1 MSGIGQGGR
10 SPFFMEAKVCK
21 GPEESM
27 GRNPHPLRVTG
38 ALGQRG
44 VDSTAGEAKG
54 SYHEGQCDSG

>member
-1 MSGIGQGGR
+1 MSGTGQGGR
-10 SPFFMEAKVCK
+10 SPFFVEAKVCK

-44 VDSTAGEAKG
+44 VDSHCWG
-54 SYHEGQCDSG
+54 SEGVLS